1 MVGYGRLLESVGGKV
16 SIRLPV
22 FSQAAGRWPSWVT
35 QMRGGLFNV
44 KPSLSEKAADHLPLS
59 GPTNTLDAGQISS
72 FPAVFQPQ
80 ASKAKRKGRVRMD
93 ILARGQVA
101 CVLGCVYAWDQSTLH
116 VVSTPHP
123 TLPAFC
129 SAWPPACTA
138 SAYSNSRLL
147 TITIITAWAKQAHA
161 CHFLRLCTLLPALS
175 FLMIFSHATDQRHSV
190 GKSAD
195 RPLHPLI
202 Y

>member
-1 MVGYGRLLESVGGKV
+1 M

-22 FSQAAGRWPSWVT
+22 FRQAAAGRWPSWVT
-35 QMRGGLFNV
+35 QMRGELFNV
-44 KPSLSEKAADHLPLS
+44 KPSLSEKATDHLPLS
-59 GPTNTLDAGQISS
+59 GPTNTIDAGQISS

-80 ASKAKRKGRVRMD
+80 ASKANRKGRVRRH

-101 CVLGCVYAWDQSTLH
+101 CVLGCVYASDESTPH

-138 SAYSNSRLL
+138 SACTLQFPPSHKDHCMGQRSPCLSFFASVYSPSRL
-147 TITIITAWAKQAHA
+147 IV
-161 CHFLRLCTLLPALS
+161 
-175 FLMIFSHATDQRHSV
+175 MILSHATDQRHFV

-195 RPLHPLI
+195 GLSKSPLYLESLDPFL
-202 Y
+202 